1 MNLPN
6 KITVLRILLI
16 PIFMFIMLVPD
27 WGTFDFWGM
36 SLEISHFIATLIFIL
51 ASVTDWVD
59 GYIARKNNLVTNLGK
74 FLDPLADKLLV
85 GTALI
90 VLVDLHLA
98 STWITAA
105 IIAREFAVTGM
116 RLVLAG
122 EGEVVAAAMLGKIK
136 TWVQIVAVCICLL
149 NNVPFEAIHLP
160 MDQISMYVA
169 LIFTLWSGWDVFWVN
184 RQAFLNSK

>member
-6 KITVLRILLI
+6 KITISRIILI
-16 PIFMFIMLVPD
+16 PIFMFIMIVPD
-27 WGTFDFWGM
+27 WGTFKFWGM
-36 SLEISHFIATLIFIL
+36 SLEISHFIATLIFII
-51 ASVTDWVD
+51 ASVTDWID

-90 VLVDLHLA
+90 VLVDLHLV

-136 TWVQIVAVCICLL
+136 TWVQIIAVCICLL
-149 NNVPFEAIHLP
+149 HNVPFEAIRLP
-160 MDQISMYVA
+160 MDQISMYTA
-169 LIFTLWSGWDVFWVN
+169 LFFTLWSGWDVFWVN
-184 RQAFLNSK
+184 RQTFLNSK

>member
-6 KITVLRILLI
+6 KITILRIFLI
-16 PIFMFIMLVPD
+16 PVFMFIMLVPD
-27 WGTFDFWGM
+27 WGTLKFWDM
-36 SLEISHFIATLIFIL
+36 TLEVSHLIATLIFII
-51 ASVTDWVD
+51 ASVTDWID

-90 VLVDLHLA
+90 VLVDLHQA

-136 TWVQIVAVCICLL
+136 TWVQIIAVCICLL
-149 NNVPFEAIHLP
+149 GNVPFEAINLP
-160 MDQISMYVA
+160 MDQISMVVA
-169 LIFTLWSGWDVFWVN
+169 LFFTLWSGWDVFWVN
-184 RQAFLNSK
+184 RQTFLNSK